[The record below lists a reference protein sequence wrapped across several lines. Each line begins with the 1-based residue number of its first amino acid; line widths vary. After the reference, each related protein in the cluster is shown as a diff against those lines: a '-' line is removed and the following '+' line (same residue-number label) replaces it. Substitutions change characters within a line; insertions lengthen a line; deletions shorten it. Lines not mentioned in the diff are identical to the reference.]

1 MVACGGLVYN
11 QQLLRIATRTEIWVK
26 RCVADARKLLQQTY
40 GLRGHPSVAILDAN
54 GEVAA
59 RYFGPETAE
68 KLREDLTAVLS
79 P

>member
-1 MVACGGLVYN
+1 MDGLEAEFGDEVEFVRLN
-11 QQLLRIATRTEIWVK
+11 AVEPEVMERQQA
-26 RCVADARKLLQQTY
+26 Y

-68 KLREDLTAVLS
+68 TLRGELTAVLR
-79 P
+79 